1 MAKKIG
7 GADVPKVSADYKAK
21 RRQEVIE
28 SALLCFAEKGFES
41 STMDDIVEKSGTS
54 KGLVYN
60 YFKSK
65 EELYTSLMEERS
77 SAMFLT
83 LREKFQQLKTA
94 TEKLKELFSHYLEAS
109 KKEGYQDYLKVHL
122 EWIIYASRN
131 ENLKAKMVDRYEKE
145 VCAFVEDII
154 NEGIAK
160 GEFNPNLV
168 PVSVATMFWA
178 KVDGIS
184 LAYALTGDQARYR
197 DSLVEAEKML
207 MKYLLI
213 H

>member
-1 MAKKIG
+1 M
-7 GADVPKVSADYKAK
+7 PKVSADYKAK

-41 STMDDIVEKSGTS
+41 STMDDIVERSGTS

-65 EELYTSLMEERS
+65 EELYISLMEERS
-77 SAMFLT
+77 STMFLT

-94 TEKLKELFSHYLEAS
+94 TEKLKELFTRYLEAS
-109 KKEGYQDYLKVHL
+109 KKEGYRDYLKVHF

-131 ENLKAKMVDRYEKE
+131 DNLKQKMVSRYEEE

-160 GEFNPNLV
+160 GEFNPNIA
-168 PVSVATMFWA
+168 PASVASIFWA
-178 KVDGIS
+178 KIDGIS
-184 LAYALTGDQARYR
+184 LAFALTGDQDQYR
-197 DSLVEAEKML
+197 NSLLESEKML
-207 MKYLLI
+207 MNYLLN

>member
-1 MAKKIG
+1 M
-7 GADVPKVSADYKAK
+7 PKVSADYKAK

-41 STMDDIVEKSGTS
+41 STMDDIVERSGTS

-77 SAMFLT
+77 SKMFFT
-83 LREKFQQLKTA
+83 FREKFQQLHTA
-94 TEKLKELFSHYLEAS
+94 TEKLKEIFSYYQEAL
-109 KKEGYQDYLKVHL
+109 KKEGYQDYLKVHF

-131 ENLKAKMVDRYEKE
+131 VKLKQKMVDRFEKE
-145 VCAFVEDII
+145 VCAFVEEII
-154 NEGIAK
+154 NEGIAN
-160 GEFNPNLV
+160 GEFNPNLATG
-168 PVSVATMFWA
+168 SVAAIFWA

-184 LAYALTGDQARYR
+184 LAYALTGNQDQYR
-197 DSLVEAEKML
+197 DSLIESEKML
-207 MKYLLI
+207 MKYLTTQLNK
-213 H
+213 

>member
-1 MAKKIG
+1 M
-7 GADVPKVSADYKAK
+7 PKVSADYKAK

-28 SALLCFAEKGFES
+28 SALLCFAEKGFEA
-41 STMDDIVEKSGTS
+41 TKMDDIVERSGTS

-77 SAMFLT
+77 TQMFLN
-83 LREKFQQLKTA
+83 LREKFKQLRTA
-94 TEKLKELFSHYLEAS
+94 TEKLKELFTYYLKGS

-131 ENLKAKMVDRYEKE
+131 ENLKQKMVHRYEKE
-145 VCAFVEDII
+145 VCAFVEEII
-154 NEGIAK
+154 NEGITN
-160 GEFNPNLV
+160 GEFNPNLD
-168 PVSVATMFWA
+168 PESIASIFWA
-178 KVDGIS
+178 QVDGIS
-184 LAYALTGDQARYR
+184 LAFALTGDQDRYWNG
-197 DSLVEAEKML
+197 LVESEKML
-207 MKYLLI
+207 LTYLLS

>member
-1 MAKKIG
+1 M
-7 GADVPKVSADYKAK
+7 PKVSADYKAK

-41 STMDDIVEKSGTS
+41 STMDDIVERSGTS

-77 SAMFLT
+77 SNMFLT
-83 LREKFQQLKTA
+83 LREKFQQLKTG
-94 TEKLKELFSHYLEAS
+94 TEKLKEIFSYYLESS
-109 KKEGYQDYLKVHL
+109 KKEGYQDYLKVHF

-131 ENLKAKMVDRYEKE
+131 GNLKQEMVDRYEKE
-145 VCAFVEDII
+145 VCTFVEDII
-154 NEGIAK
+154 KEGIAH
-160 GEFNPNLV
+160 GEFSPNIT
-168 PVSVATMFWA
+168 PESIATIFWA
-178 KVDGIS
+178 NVDGIS
-184 LAYALTGDQARYR
+184 LAYALTGNQDRYR
-197 DSLVEAEKML
+197 DSLVEAEKIL
-207 MKYLLI
+207 MNYLLI